1 MKKKVSAKIQKKLD
15 NIIKLKSELENWEKL
30 SEEEVLKYVK
40 EFEKTPRDEGSSFY
54 NDIFTDDE
62 FAEILLDISQEYVL
76 NTKMNVYIISSLG
89 NMMERYK
96 LNETNNIYEY
106 FLSNIHK
113 KGVSVYVSLFFT
125 EMHNFSNYIDKWDY
139 IMSVKDMK
147 PAKIGESSFETIIK
161 REVANMPNEHKSII
175 NKHFIEKS
183 KTANNEGGKKYYL
196 ELAEEFNLD

>member
-106 FLSNIHK
+106 FLFL
-113 KGVSVYVSLFFT
+113 G
-125 EMHNFSNYIDKWDY
+125 
-139 IMSVKDMK
+139 
-147 PAKIGESSFETIIK
+147 
-161 REVANMPNEHKSII
+161 
-175 NKHFIEKS
+175 
-183 KTANNEGGKKYYL
+183 
-196 ELAEEFNLD
+196 